1 VRTLYICYLG
11 LDEPLVQS
19 QVLPYLR
26 QLVTAGVDV
35 NLLTFEKELW
45 QRPPGELAERQ
56 QKLAS
61 QAITWSHLRYHKRPS
76 LPATLYDIVAGA
88 IRTIQLMRNH
98 DIDVLHARAHIPIAM
113 ALIAQKVRRCAVI
126 FDLRGLIAEEYADA
140 GIWKENSVPFKAIK
154 WLERNGLRRASQIVV
169 LTSRARNWLV
179 EMDPGLKDKIS
190 VIPTCVDL
198 SRFPTDINHRDDRFE
213 VVYAGSVYGL
223 YLLEEMARFFV
234 ELKRL
239 QPKAVFRILT
249 LAPRTTVARILERVG
264 LSESDFEVAAV
275 DPVDVPRNLQRARLG
290 ISFRKPTFSQI
301 AASPTKIAEYLAAGI
316 PVVSNTGTG
325 DIDEL
330 FRQQRVGITVDSFDR
345 ASLQEAAA
353 QALDL
358 VAEDE
363 IKVRCRQTAQRYF
376 DLAEI
381 GGKRYQE
388 VYERINRAARASS
401 KSTL

>member
-1 VRTLYICYLG
+1 
-11 LDEPLVQS
+11 
-19 QVLPYLR
+19 LR
-26 QLVTAGVDV
+26 QLVSAGIDV
-35 NLLTFEKELW
+35 HLLTFEKELG
-45 QRPPGELAERQ
+45 QRPAGELAERQ
-56 QKLAS
+56 EKLAA

-88 IRTIQLMRNH
+88 IRTIRLMRNY

-113 ALIAQKVRRCAVI
+113 ALIAKKVRRCAVV
-126 FDLRGLIAEEYADA
+126 FDLRGLIAEEYVDA
-140 GIWKENSVPFKAIK
+140 GIWKEDSVPFKAIK
-154 WLERNGLRRASQIVV
+154 WLERSGLRRASQVVV

-179 EMDPGLKDKIS
+179 EMNAGLADKIS
-190 VIPTCVDL
+190 VIPTCVDF
-198 SRFPTDINHRDDRFE
+198 SRFPIDTNHRDDRFE

-223 YLLEEMARFFV
+223 YMLEEMGRFFV
-234 ELKRL
+234 ELKKL

-249 LAPRTTVARILERVG
+249 LAPRATVAQILERAGV
-264 LSESDFEVAAV
+264 SELDFEAAAV
-275 DPVDVPRNLQRARLG
+275 DPADVPRNLQRARLG

-330 FRQQRVGITVDSFDR
+330 FQQQRVGITVESFDS
-345 ASLQEAAA
+345 ATLQTAAA
-353 QALDL
+353 QALAL

-363 IKVRCRQTAQRYF
+363 IKMRCREAARCYF
-376 DLAEI
+376 DLLEI

-388 VYERINRAARASS
+388 VYERIDRASS
-401 KSTL
+401 KSTR

>member
-1 VRTLYICYLG
+1 
-11 LDEPLVQS
+11 
-19 QVLPYLR
+19 
-26 QLVTAGVDV
+26 
-35 NLLTFEKELW
+35 
-45 QRPPGELAERQ
+45 
-56 QKLAS
+56 
-61 QAITWSHLRYHKRPS
+61 
-76 LPATLYDIVAGA
+76 
-88 IRTIQLMRNH
+88 
-98 DIDVLHARAHIPIAM
+98 
-113 ALIAQKVRRCAVI
+113 
-126 FDLRGLIAEEYADA
+126 
-140 GIWKENSVPFKAIK
+140 FKAIK

-179 EMDPGLKDKIS
+179 EMDSGLADKIS
-190 VIPTCVDL
+190 VIPTCVDV
-198 SRFPTDINHRDDRFE
+198 SRFPVTNHRDDRFE
-213 VVYAGSVYGL
+213 VIYAGSVYGL
-223 YLLEEMARFFV
+223 YMLEEMARFFV

-388 VYERINRAARASS
+388 VYERIDRAARASS